1 MHGLRRTAVF
11 VAAILLESHLIGLEF
26 DRDFQRFRH
35 KLCKAALL
43 VRNQTVEHFG
53 VGAKSARGPVASEYP
68 LHTGGDGRRIK
79 SAAHKDRCV
88 FCPQPVGDRKVKQL
102 PELFDALVR
111 VFVMERSAHRQLPVA
126 ADGNTAP
133 PTGEAMC
140 GQQPMDVFERGR
152 CRLSDHVK
160 EEKIGNREI
169 IQSSRDSWMP
179 ADTVERITEH
189 HDRTDTRI
197 VEGFNPELITRTKQL
212 FVWRVPDGKGKITPK
227 MREAPGAPFR
237 IGSQDQLR
245 VGYGLT
251 AGRWKIKSIQQLR
264 AAVKSCISGDPVLIR
279 EAGGLPLAIRFAGRP
294 QQSVSETN
302 RSVCPALTAI
312 WASVNK
318 KFHERLQ
325 QHPINRCG
333 VSMENA
339 DNSAQS
345 VTSRSTGEVLRSLGG
360 LFRHSRSISNDHQAR
375 CLILTE

>member
-1 MHGLRRTAVF
+1 MHGFRRTAVF
-11 VAAILLESHLIGLEF
+11 VAPILLESHLIGLKF
-26 DRDFQRFRH
+26 DRDFERFRH

-43 VRNQTVEHFG
+43 VRNQTVKHFG
-53 VGAKSARGPVASEYP
+53 VGAKSGSGPIASEYP
-68 LHTGGDGRRIK
+68 LRTGGDGGRIK

-88 FCPQPVGDRKVKQL
+88 FCPQPVGDGKVEQV

-111 VFVMERSAHRQLPVA
+111 VFVMKRCAHRQLPVA
-126 ADGNTAP
+126 ANGNTP
-133 PTGEAMC
+133 LPTREAMC

-169 IQSSRDSWMP
+169 IQSPRDSWMP

-197 VEGFNPELITRTKQL
+197 VEGFNPELITGTKQL
-212 FVWRVPDGKGKITPK
+212 FVWRVPDGKRKITPK

-245 VGYGLT
+245 VGDGLT
-251 AGRWKIKSIQQLR
+251 AGPRKLKFIQQLR
-264 AAVKSCISGDPVLIR
+264 AAVKSCISGDPVLVS
-279 EAGGLPLAIRFAGRP
+279 EAGGLPLAIRFSGGP

-302 RSVCPALTAI
+302 RRVCPALTAI
-312 WASVNK
+312 RASVNK
-318 KFHERLQ
+318 KIHERLQ
-325 QHPINRCG
+325 QHPINRCA
-333 VSMENA
+333 VSMENT

-345 VTSRSTGEVLRSLGG
+345 VTSPSTGEVLRSLGG
-360 LFRHSRSISNDHQAR
+360 LYRHSRSISNDRQAR